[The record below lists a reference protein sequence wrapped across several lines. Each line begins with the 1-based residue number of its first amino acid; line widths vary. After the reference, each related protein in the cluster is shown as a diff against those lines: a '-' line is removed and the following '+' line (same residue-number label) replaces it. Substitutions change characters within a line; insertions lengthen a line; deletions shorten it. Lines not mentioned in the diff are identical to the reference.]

1 MFWLRKKENIFLLC
15 TLNLSPGYTILQ
27 LLMTK
32 KSPLVALT
40 VLKKICDHPRLLSTK
55 ACAQLGVDGDEGFVF
70 ELI

>member
-1 MFWLRKKENIFLLC
+1 MFYAL
-15 TLNLSPGYTILQ
+15 LQ

-55 ACAQLGVDGDEGFVF
+55 ACAQLGVDGDEGFAFVLMQQLLSKCMRF
-70 ELI
+70 